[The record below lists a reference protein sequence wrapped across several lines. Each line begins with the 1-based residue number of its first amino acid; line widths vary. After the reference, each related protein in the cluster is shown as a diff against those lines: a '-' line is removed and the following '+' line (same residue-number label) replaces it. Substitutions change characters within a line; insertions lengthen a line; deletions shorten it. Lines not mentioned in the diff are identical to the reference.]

1 MKDKIVVTD
10 NMARFVAGVEALINK
25 PERLD
30 RMGLIYG
37 KWGLG
42 KTTTMQ
48 WYYTNNPSFYRRS
61 MAAWTRSPNMM
72 LEDLLRAY
80 RVEARGRFKSDIREL
95 IRVAKRHRL
104 PLFIDEADR
113 VVRKSILIETI
124 RDIHDLTRI
133 PIILIGQEHIVNLLQ
148 RRDLGQVFSR
158 ITEVV
163 EFEELNITDIQ
174 NISRE
179 LCDLECSSK
188 VAAYIHT
195 VTIGDFRL
203 LNAFLTRA
211 ENLCAFNKT
220 SEITLSIA
228 KAASS
233 AMPHIDDLNK
243 GIQNEEDFDSGG
255 SQAVQAAG

>member
-1 MKDKIVVTD
+1 MKDKIVLTD
-10 NMARFVAGVEALINK
+10 NMTHLVAGVEALVNK
-25 PERLD
+25 PERSD
-30 RMGLIYG
+30 RIALIYG
-37 KWGLG
+37 KWGHG
-42 KTTTMQ
+42 KTTGVE
-48 WYYTNNPSFYRRS
+48 WYFTHNPSFFQRS

-72 LEDLLRAY
+72 LEDLLKAY

-124 RDIHDLTRI
+124 RDLHDIARI
-133 PIILIGQEHIVNLLQ
+133 PIILIGQENIINLLQ

-158 ITEVV
+158 ITEII
-163 EFEELNITDIQ
+163 EFQELNTRDIQ
-174 NISRE
+174 NVSSE
-179 LCDLECSSK
+179 LCNLECSSK
-188 VAAYIHT
+188 VASYIHT

-203 LNAFLTRA
+203 LNALLTKA
-211 ENLCAFNKT
+211 ESLCAFNKT